1 MNGMEGRI
9 DELLSRLESRAGQV
23 KIAPSVQDIGR
34 VLSVGDGVARV
45 AGLPEAANDEIVAF
59 ENGTHGQVFDLAE
72 DVVGCVL
79 YGEEADITAGSLV
92 LRTGGLASVPVGDQ
106 VLGRVIDPLGGP
118 RDGGEP
124 LAATEW
130 RNVEEE
136 APGVLDRQPVREP
149 LLTGIKAID
158 AAIPIGR
165 GQRELI
171 LGDRETGKTSIAIDT
186 IINQRNSGVLCVYV
200 SIGARRASVR
210 QVIDELGELDALAHT
225 VVVVAGAAEP
235 AALRY
240 LAPYAG
246 CAIAEWFAYHGRPA
260 LIVYDDLTRHA
271 EAYRDISLLLRR
283 PPTREAFPGDIFF
296 AHARLMERAFKLN
309 DARGGGSVT
318 ALPIIQT
325 QRGNFSGF
333 IPTNLISMTDGQ
345 IYLDASLF
353 AQGQLPA
360 VDIGL
365 SVSRVGGSAQP
376 GSLRDAAANVRL
388 ELSQYDEVKS
398 FTRFGTLLDEATQ
411 RQLARGERLAAALR
425 QRERA
430 PASLEHEVA
439 VMWALK
445 SGLLDELT
453 LDQVSHLGV
462 ALESRAAEFPQLETQ
477 VRDADR
483 VTPELAE
490 QLLRWIDAAEDA
502 LGVEWNS
509 QA

>member
-1 MNGMEGRI
+1 MENGV
-9 DELLSRLESRAGQV
+9 DELLRRLEARAGDL
-23 KIAPSVQDIGR
+23 KITPTVHDIGR

-45 AGLPEAANDEIVAF
+45 AGLPEVANNEVVAF
-59 ENGTHGQVFDLAE
+59 ENGTHGQVFDLGRNA
-72 DVVGCVL
+72 VGCVL
-79 YGEEADITAGSLV
+79 YGSEAGIAAGSPV
-92 LRTGGLASVPVGDQ
+92 LRTGELARVPVGDE
-106 VLGRVIDPLGGP
+106 VLGRVIDPLGQV
-118 RDGGEP
+118 RDGKEP

-130 RNVEEE
+130 RGVEEE

-149 LLTGIKAID
+149 LLTGLKVID
-158 AAIPIGR
+158 AAVPIGR
-165 GQRELI
+165 GQRELL
-171 LGDRETGKTSIAIDT
+171 LGDRETGKTSIAIDA
-186 IINQRNSGVLCVYV
+186 IINQRDTGVVCVYV

-210 QVIDELGELDALAHT
+210 QVIDELTRLGSFAHT
-225 VVVVAGAAEP
+225 VVVVADAAEP

-246 CAIAEWFAYHGRPA
+246 CSIAEWFAYRGRAA

-283 PPTREAFPGDIFF
+283 PPTREAYPGDIFF
-296 AHARLMERAFKLN
+296 AHARLMERAFKLS
-309 DARGGGSVT
+309 DALGGGSVT

-345 IYLDASLF
+345 IYLDAALF
-353 AQGQLPA
+353 AEGQLPA
-360 VDIGL
+360 VDVGL

-388 ELSQYDEVKS
+388 ELSQYMEVKA

-411 RQLARGERLAAALR
+411 RQLARGERLTAVLR

-430 PASLEHEVA
+430 PASLALEVA
-439 VMWALK
+439 QMWALK
-445 SGLLDELT
+445 TGALDDLTPRQVDGL
-453 LDQVSHLGV
+453 
-462 ALESRAAEFPQLETQ
+462 RAALDSTAASFPQIEPLAAAAPE
-477 VRDADR
+477 

-490 QLLRWIDAAEDA
+490 QLSRWLGAAKA
-502 LGVEWNS
+502 MLPKTPGNH
-509 QA
+509 A